1 MNRSERV
8 RMANLD
14 GILDRLEH
22 AEKKAIYDLRNAG
35 FLVNTVEEARLI
47 RTEYRQTARLQARA
61 VERMSTIAQG
71 RRTA

>member
-1 MNRSERV
+1 
-8 RMANLD
+8 MANLD
-14 GILDRLEH
+14 GILDRLDH
-22 AEKKAIYDLRNAG
+22 AERKAIYDLRNAG

-61 VERMSTIAQG
+61 VERMSDIAQG

>member
-1 MNRSERV
+1 
-8 RMANLD
+8 MANLD
-14 GILDRLEH
+14 GILDRLDN
-22 AEKKAIYDLRNAG
+22 AERKAIYDLRNAG

>member
-14 GILDRLEH
+14 GILDRLDH
-22 AEKKAIYDLRNAG
+22 AEQKAIYDLRNAG
-35 FLVNTVEEARLI
+35 FLVNTVEEARMI

-61 VERMSTIAQG
+61 VERMSSIAQG